1 MQNLGLQL
9 NAGQV
14 LDFPPIADDH
24 EFKTDFETGMVLV
37 PVTNAI
43 AYNGATLD
51 LTTIDLDPDTDGQ
64 QSSYTS
70 IGGTFAL
77 QGDGSILFTPA
88 LEFAGKTAARY
99 TIADSNGRVS
109 NAAQIRVMVNPVAG
123 APYNLFSFETGT
135 EGWDAGMWQSS
146 IGTVS
151 VSTEW
156 FADGAQSLQINTTGG
171 DGGWFGVIMTPAQN
185 WTGRTKLVYQL
196 KTLEQPTS
204 VAGVVKVGNAY
215 LWCQSDFAFVPANSV
230 STVEVDLT
238 KMSGGAPDL
247 SKVQEMYLFF
257 SGGGTYYLDAIQ
269 IQ

>member
-1 MQNLGLQL
+1 
-9 NAGQV
+9 V

-88 LEFAGKTAARY
+88 LEFADKTAACY

-109 NAAQIRVMVNPVAG
+109 NAAQVRVIVNPVAG
-123 APYNLFSFETGT
+123 APYNLFSFETGV
-135 EGWDAGMWQSS
+135 GAWDAGMWQSH
-146 IGTVS
+146 IGTVA
-151 VSTEW
+151 VSTDW
-156 FADGAQSLQINTTGG
+156 FADAVQSLQINTTG
-171 DGGWFGVIMTPAQN
+171 DGGWFGAIMTPAQN
-185 WTGRTKLVYQL
+185 WTGRSKLCQL
-196 KTLEQPTS
+196 KTLEHSAS
-204 VAGVVKVGNAY
+204 VAGVVKVGNSW

-230 STVEVDLT
+230 STVEVDRT
-238 KMSGGAPDL
+238 KMRCGTPNL

-257 SGGGTYYLDAIQ
+257 SGGCNYYSDAVQ